1 MKFKLLFA
9 FIFSLFFT
17 NMFPQSF
24 WSRGSGGNNVDEA
37 LDVTKDNLGNII
49 SVGYFT
55 NTAQFTSTFSLVSTS
70 QGVPDVFIQKT
81 SSTGA
86 FLWAVKAGGNGS
98 DRATAVKVDANGD
111 IYITGFYY
119 GTANFGSITLNSV
132 NGSQDVFIAKL
143 NSGGV
148 FQWAVSAGG
157 NLGEYSYGL
166 ALDQSNNVFITGQFE
181 GNSTFGSQTLISQV
195 NPQTNLPS
203 FDIFTA
209 KYNSSGAFQWVRQ
222 GKAEYNDRGM
232 DLVCDNTGNVY
243 VTGQFSDTITF
254 QNTYN
259 NNVMNAVFIIKYN
272 SSGQE
277 VWFRKAAGSFGIG
290 YSIALY
296 NNQDLY
302 VSGDYKGT
310 MTFFGTPNNILT
322 DTYTNRIFL
331 AKYTTSGNFVWAQ
344 SDASDNYLSARAIAL
359 ASNGDVYIAGEF
371 GCVMNEYSNLYGE
384 GIFNSVGFSDIFACK
399 YTSSGARTW
408 ERHFGGPLVDK
419 AHGVVEGN
427 NGRPVIA
434 GSFEQNINWPI
445 GANGMSTYP
454 LNGNSGGWGN
464 NYCTDPAYNT
474 YGSLPAQGFSDAFV
488 CDGIDLTRQPYDFY
502 LRNGVN
508 CLRPQLDI
516 CIENLLN
523 STGCPDTIRLCYPA
537 SPSTGPNVFVNAY
550 QSSTNQLSPIYH
562 YDWTGSNSSDTTK
575 NGYIT
580 TTGYHSVK
588 IESYDGCYSFED
600 SVYAIVG
607 NMNSPTITD
616 DHNVNFQHPPNALP
630 ITACAPDTVK
640 LIGGNIGNF
649 IFGWNLSNPGIINQH
664 DSVIFINQSG
674 NYTFTLADSYG
685 CTRTNTISIN
695 LQNLSSIIPKSN
707 MPDTF
712 TVCQGQSFDYILYD
726 SLSNPTGIIPYSN
739 CFSQIQETWYVSPGG
754 MSGSN
759 QWCSLGGTFFPN
771 QTGTYIVKDSLKIQ
785 NLCGIERY
793 CFIDTIHVIVN
804 PKPHVFINITGN
816 QLICPGDTILLI
828 ANSNHFVN
836 WSTGSTSDTLYVAQ
850 PGNYTANANYT
861 DTVTGCYNSAFDV
874 EYIQSKPDPI
884 ISTVPWTGLI
894 CPNDSVRVQVNI
906 PNAINYEW
914 HGPMGIIP
922 INSQF
927 IYVNIQGFYHC
938 VVTDIDGC
946 ILTSNTVEI
955 KQYSAP
961 YLIGQPTTTLCP
973 GQTTTILVVTESTST
988 IQWQAPL
995 FGSAMSQVINTGGTY
1010 YCNVTACG
1018 ITTNCNIQI
1027 IQSSPTAIAIANGP
1041 TTFCPGDSVTLNGNG
1056 GMAGYTWNPG
1066 SYNGQNYTVHNPGAY
1081 SLTVTDAYG
1090 CSANSNTITVTWNTS
1105 VTPPTAIGDSVCAG
1119 DTATLIGSLSS
1130 GTIEW
1135 YSSFPS
1141 SNLLSNNDTFLVS
1154 PLNNSTV
1161 YYATTQNG
1169 AGCHSVWVPVNAI
1182 VYETSF
1188 LPIITND
1195 TIACFGDSI
1204 LLSTNSITNAV
1215 YNWTGPSNFNSNLQ
1229 NPIVQLANNSTAGIY
1244 SLIVTGNGCTSPAA
1258 TIEIDVMQALPITV
1272 TGNMVLCEGD
1282 SLQLTIHS
1290 QHNPITFYQIDSN
1303 AFSFPLID
1311 STFIIQDMNTGNY
1324 DYIFQ
1329 ENYFGC
1335 MGQADTFNVIV
1346 NPRPWLFSANNNVPI
1361 CTGDSLHLY
1370 TNEIPNATYTWTGVN
1385 NYTSSSFSNYIANAD
1400 SSLNGSYSVS
1410 AELNGC
1416 IGNTVVTNVIVRPAT
1431 FVSLG
1436 NDTTVCNE
1444 DEFSLNAG
1452 GNQTYYFWDN
1462 GETNQT
1468 IYVDSSRIYSVLVA
1482 NQYGCSAIDSVYV
1495 AVINCS
1501 VSMANIFTPNN
1512 DGINDVFKIK
1522 GEGLISLECTIYNRW
1537 GQKIYSWNDANGVW
1551 DGKNFNKE
1559 LMNDGT
1565 YYYIANLTDYRKKQ
1579 TELKGFVTLQR

>member
-9 FIFSLFFT
+9 FIFSMFFT
-17 NMFPQSF
+17 DMLAQSF

-55 NTAQFTSTFSLVSTS
+55 NTAQFTSTYNLVSTS

-143 NSGGV
+143 NSSGV

-310 MTFFGTPNNILT
+310 MTFFGTPNNFLT

-344 SDASDNYLSARAIAL
+344 SDASDNYLSARAITL

-384 GIFNSVGFSDIFACK
+384 GIFNSIGFSDIFACK

-434 GSFEQNINWPI
+434 GSFERNINWPMGI
-445 GANGMSTYP
+445 SGMSLYP
-454 LNGNSGGWGN
+454 LGTGSGNSGS
-464 NYCTDPAYNT
+464 YCNDVY
-474 YGSLPAQGFSDAFV
+474 YGGFASMPSYGFSDAFV
-488 CDGIDLTRQPYDFY
+488 CDGIDLARQPYDFY
-502 LRNGVN
+502 IRSGAN

-516 CIENLLN
+516 CLEWEGQ
-523 STGCPDTIRLCYPA
+523 TDCPDTIKLCSPNYVYTDMHQLGYPI
-537 SPSTGPNVFVNAY
+537 SP
-550 QSSTNQLSPIYH
+550 LYH
-562 YDWTGSNSSDTTK
+562 YNWSGLPVANDTMSDNIIMQSGNYSIVST
-575 NGYIT
+575 
-580 TTGYHSVK
+580 
-588 IESYDGCYSFED
+588 SYDGCYSQED
-600 SVYAIVG
+600 SVYVVVG
-607 NMNSPTITD
+607 NMQSPTITD
-616 DHNVNFQHPPNALP
+616 DHGINFHHPPNA
-630 ITACAPDTVK
+630 ISIIACAPDTIK
-640 LIGGNIGNF
+640 LTGGNIGNYTYS
-649 IFGWNLSNPGIINQH
+649 WDLNSPGIVSNH
-664 DSVIFINQSG
+664 DSVINVNATGLYQ
-674 NYTFTLADSYG
+674 FTLTNTDG
-685 CTRTNTISIN
+685 CTTNNSIYIQ
-695 LQNLSSIIPKSN
+695 LQNITSIIPKSN

-712 TVCQGQSFDYILYD
+712 IVCQGQSFYYHLFD
-726 SLSNPTGIIPYSN
+726 SITNPVGIIPYWQ
-739 CFSQIQETWYVSPGG
+739 CFDDTHETWYVSPSG
-754 MSGSN
+754 MYGADFN
-759 QWCSLGGTFFPN
+759 CGLGGVFHPA
-771 QTGTYIVKDSLKIQ
+771 QTGTYIIKDSLKTQ
-785 NLCGIERY
+785 NLCGIETQV
-793 CFIDTIHVIVN
+793 FIDTIYVIVN
-804 PKPHVFINITGN
+804 PNPIVNINVNGPT
-816 QLICPGDTILLI
+816 LVCPGDSVVLT
-828 ANSNHFVN
+828 AT
-836 WSTGSTSDTLYVAQ
+836 STTPITWNNGSTNDSIYAFQ
-850 PGNYTANANYT
+850 PGYYSASTAVT
-861 DTVTGCYNSAFDV
+861 DSITGCSNSASDNIYV
-874 EYIQSKPDPI
+874 YTKPDPI

-955 KQYSAP
+955 KQYSTP

-1041 TTFCPGDSVTLNGNG
+1041 TIFCPGDSVTLNGNG

-1066 SYNGQNYTVHNPGAY
+1066 SFNGQNYTVYNPGAY

-1105 VTPPTAIGDSVCAG
+1105 VPPPTAIGDSVCAG
-1119 DTATLIGSLSS
+1119 DTAILIGSLSS

-1141 SNLLSNNDTFLVS
+1141 SNLLSNNDTLLVS
-1154 PLNNSTV
+1154 PINNSTV
-1161 YYATTQNG
+1161 YYVTTQNG

-1188 LPIITND
+1188 LPTITND
-1195 TIACFGDSI
+1195 TIACVGDSI
-1204 LLSTNSITNAV
+1204 LLNTNSITNAV
-1215 YNWTGPSNFNSNLQ
+1215 YNWTGPSNFNSNSQ
-1229 NPIVQLANNSTAGIY
+1229 NPIVQLANNSTAGTY
-1244 SLIVTGNGCTSPAA
+1244 SLIVTGNGCTSPTA

-1282 SLQLTIHS
+1282 SLQLTVHS
-1290 QHNPITFYQIDSN
+1290 QHNPITFYQTDSN

-1324 DYIFQ
+1324 YYIFQ

-1346 NPRPWLFSANNNVPI
+1346 KPRPWLFSANTNVPI

-1385 NYTSSSFSNYIANAD
+1385 NYTSSNFSNYIANAD

-1436 NDTTVCNE
+1436 NDTTVCSE

-1452 GNQTYYFWDN
+1452 ANQTYYFWDN

-1468 IYVDSSRIYSVLVA
+1468 IYIDSSRIYTVLVA

-1501 VSMANIFTPNN
+1501 VSMTNIFTPNN

-1537 GQKIYSWNDANGVW
+1537 GQKIYSWNDATGEW

-1559 LMNDGT
+1559 LMSDGT